1 MRNAETVL
9 LLGCSPQV
17 YKSYACPDSR
27 PKKEPGVSD
36 RDISSLLN
44 GGSDMSEAKSWS
56 DTHKCAAEG
65 KQDLVGVFTLLV
77 RRRLPVIGEID
88 ARLAFRS
95 PGRLA

>member
-27 PKKEPGVSD
+27 PKEEPGVSD

-56 DTHKCAAEG
+56 DT
-65 KQDLVGVFTLLV
+65 
-77 RRRLPVIGEID
+77 RRVQQMAGRTQQQSWLQGMG
-88 ARLAFRS
+88 ARDCQ
-95 PGRLA
+95 

>member
-27 PKKEPGVSD
+27 PKEEPGVSD

-56 DTHKCAAEG
+56 DTHNVLQKASRTWWES
-65 KQDLVGVFTLLV
+65 LLLG
-77 RRRLPVIGEID
+77 RRGDCQL
-88 ARLAFRS
+88 
-95 PGRLA
+95 